1 MKLIQGGWEFKGVW
15 LRAVL
20 DTMGV
25 MYEVIMQLNRMLL
38 TCRVKHYP
46 GGYTEW
52 REKESVE

>member
-1 MKLIQGGWEFKGVW
+1 MKLIQGGGN
-15 LRAVL
+15 LRGFGKRAAL

-25 MYEVIMQLNRMLL
+25 MYKVIMQLNRMLL